1 MVENAL
7 MNAEAELSEKLTLR
21 LREDLKRRQTEAEV
35 AGEAARVADGLLD
48 AIPFRDARKRR

>member
-1 MVENAL
+1 